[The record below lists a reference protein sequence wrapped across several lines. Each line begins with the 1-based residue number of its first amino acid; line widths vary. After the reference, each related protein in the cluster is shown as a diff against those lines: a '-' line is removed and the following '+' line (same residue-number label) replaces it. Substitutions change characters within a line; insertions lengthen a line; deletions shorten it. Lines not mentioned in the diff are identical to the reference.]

1 MKSTFARQPF
11 WLVVRQRTA
20 GLEVLTLGDE
30 EQVLPIF
37 SFEEEAEMFLRLGVS
52 EKGWRVR
59 ESTCGELAS
68 LLYGP
73 CRDIEHV
80 SFDPL
85 PGAVSGR
92 IVGCVSLSREDFA
105 GALLMSNHVPPP
117 VEEPRLAGVAS

>member
-20 GLEVLTLGDE
+20 GQEVFTIGDE

-37 SFEEEAEMFLRLGVS
+37 GFEEEAEMFLRLGVS
-52 EKGWRVR
+52 EKGWWVR

-73 CRDIEHV
+73 CRDVGHV
-80 SFDPL
+80 SLDPL
-85 PGAVSGR
+85 PDAVSGR
-92 IVGCVSLSREDFA
+92 MVGCVSLSRKDFVEV
-105 GALLMSNHVPPP
+105 LLPGDPVPPA
-117 VEEPRLAGVAS
+117 VEEPRLARVES

>member
-1 MKSTFARQPF
+1 LKSTFARQPF
-11 WLVVRQRTA
+11 WLLVRRRTA
-20 GLEVLTLGDE
+20 GLDVYTVGDE

-73 CRDIEHV
+73 CRDIGQV
-80 SFDPL
+80 SLDPL
-85 PGAVSGR
+85 PDAVGGR
-92 IVGCVSLSREDFA
+92 IVGCVSLCRKDFA
-105 GALLMSNHVPPP
+105 GALLMSDSVPPA
-117 VEEPRLAGVAS
+117 VEGPRLAGVAS

>member
-1 MKSTFARQPF
+1 MKSTFARQTF

-20 GLEVLTLGDE
+20 RLDVYTIAYE

-73 CRDIEHV
+73 CRDIGQV
-80 SFDPL
+80 SLDLL
-85 PGAVSGR
+85 PDAVGGM
-92 IVGCVSLSREDFA
+92 IVECVSLNRKEFA
-105 GALLMSNHVPPP
+105 GALLMSDPVPPAA
-117 VEEPRLAGVAS
+117 EKPRLAGVAS